1 MKTTADTIN
10 KAVII
15 KRSVLYF
22 FEEVDAFIEEPE
34 NYQGGCEENDR

>member
-1 MKTTADTIN
+1 MKTTVDTIS

-22 FEEVDAFIEEPE
+22 FEEVDAFVEEPE
-34 NYQGGCEENDR
+34 ADKPRCD

>member
-1 MKTTADTIN
+1 MKTTIDTIS

-22 FEEVDAFIEEPE
+22 FEEVDAFEEEPE
-34 NYQGGCEENDR
+34 TDEAGC